1 MATRSEV
8 RIKRYS
14 FQGERWS
21 RNNLTWNLRHMKDES
36 SDHNNHIDKL
46 DRGTVRQVLSKALDM
61 WARPTELNFTEVH
74 PDDETADLQG
84 IFL

>member
-1 MATRSEV
+1 
-8 RIKRYS
+8 
-14 FQGERWS
+14 
-21 RNNLTWNLRHMKDES
+21 MKEES
-36 SDHNNHIDKL
+36 SDHNSHIEKL
-46 DRGTVRQVLSKALDM
+46 DKGTVRQVLSKALDM